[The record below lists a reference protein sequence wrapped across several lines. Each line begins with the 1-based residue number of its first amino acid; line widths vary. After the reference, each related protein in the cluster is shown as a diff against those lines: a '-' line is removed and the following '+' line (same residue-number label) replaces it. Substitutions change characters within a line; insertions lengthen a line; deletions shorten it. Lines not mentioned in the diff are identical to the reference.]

1 MEDKFILTQEKYKK
15 IGSAIFLYGISVAN
29 ISIESFNALEMYE
42 ESFMVTESIKRYCK
56 ELGIKPIFETKDNI
70 LKNYQS
76 EFWRF
81 GYSGEY
87 ASEKLHIYFNSF
99 IKEVQE
105 ATKFNENYLTELY
118 EYKKIL

>member
-1 MEDKFILTQEKYKK
+1 MEEKFILTQEKYKK
-15 IGSAIFLYGISVAN
+15 IGSAILLYGISVAN

-42 ESFMVTESIKRYCK
+42 ESFLVTESIKRYCK
-56 ELGIKPIFETKDNI
+56 ELGIEPIFESKDSI
-70 LKNYQS
+70 IENYQA

-81 GYSGEY
+81 GYSGEH
-87 ASEKLHIYFNSF
+87 ARQKMHIYYNSF
-99 IKEVQE
+99 INAVQE